1 MKKESK
7 VEKSKA
13 MEKDIPKDLRNLVIS
28 RLEIVSPNK
37 KFFIGSRREGFTK
50 EELIEHVKKG
60 DEIGQ
65 KVIEVEMTFL
75 RALKDGIL
83 LEEVIS
89 SAS

>member
-7 VEKSKA
+7 VEKLKGEEIS
-13 MEKDIPKDLRNLVIS
+13 EDLKNLVIS

-50 EELIEHVKKG
+50 EELIEHVKEE

-65 KVIEVEMTFL
+65 KAIEVEMAFL
-75 RALKDGIL
+75 RALKDGFL

-89 SAS
+89 SAN

>member
-7 VEKSKA
+7 VEESKE
-13 MEKDIPKDLRNLVIS
+13 MKKDIPEDLKNLVIS

-37 KFFIGSRREGFTK
+37 KFFIGSHREGLTK

-65 KVIEVEMTFL
+65 KIIEVEMTFL

-83 LEEVIS
+83 LEEVTS
-89 SAS
+89 SAN